1 MLVYIICDENN
12 RVTDVATTP
21 IGENPIGVEVEDKDI
36 FTNPFNFLYE
46 NGDLIK
52 ENSQELTNR
61 KIEKMAAIEALCDAS
76 IIAGFDYEIN
86 GISYHFSSS
95 LAAQANFQGTD
106 TLFKD
111 GLISDV
117 EWTVTNNAT
126 GAVERISFDQT
137 VFNQLKLQV
146 FIHINSN
153 ISKLRNELQPKVDA
167 AQSQTELDLII
178 W

>member
-1 MLVYIICDENN
+1 MIAYIICNENN
-12 RVTDVATTP
+12 QVTDVATTP
-21 IGENPIGVEVEDKDI
+21 IGENPIGVEVADRDI
-36 FTNPFNFLYE
+36 FIRPFNYQYE
-46 NGDLIK
+46 NGILI
-52 ENSQELTNR
+52 NNDSQELKQR
-61 KIEKMAAIEALCDAS
+61 KSEKIGELEALCDAS

-86 GISYHFSSS
+86 GISYRFSCS

-111 GLISDV
+111 GLISQA

-126 GAVERISFDQT
+126 GAVERIMFGQD

-153 ISKLRNELQPKVDA
+153 ISKLRNDLQPLVEA
-167 AQSQTELDLII
+167 AQSQSELDAIV